1 MEVRDP
7 SAQIR
12 QIEIEK
18 ITGKDRDTA
27 KWEKGKSVY

>member
-18 ITGKDRDTA
+18 IIGKDLDTA